1 MPNSSS
7 NTVVVL
13 AAIGML
19 TAHITDVHQL
29 VIDCFELILFFVF
42 LLLAAAIVVG
52 IIITVLCLI
61 IISSYYKKRKMTCSQ
76 QNNKVLSVSILFL
89 GCTVVSLIPIFTVS
103 IH

>member
-19 TAHITDVHQL
+19 TAHITDVQL

>member
-1 MPNSSS
+1 MPSISS

-52 IIITVLCLI
+52 IILVLCLI
-61 IISSYYKKRKMTCSQ
+61 IVPCYYKKRKMTCRQ
-76 QNNKVLSVSILFL
+76 QNKVL
-89 GCTVVSLIPIFTVS
+89 TVS
-103 IH
+103 IHF